1 MTSQD
6 DDELLAMVLAAYT
19 RHDPVPDNVIAS
31 AKAAGALVPGFMES
45 IDWTWLERMAEPAGV
60 RGSTSSLSFGD
71 GARAVDVEL
80 YRDRGVT
87 GMRGIVT
94 PATSDVRVDVCWPA
108 GQLTAGV
115 DALGRFDAVGVP
127 AGPVRLVI
135 RCPGVTTVVTRWF
148 VA

>member
-1 MTSQD
+1 MTSRD
-6 DDELLAMVLAAYT
+6 DEELLAMVLATYT
-19 RHDPVPDNVIAS
+19 RHDPMPEQVIAS
-31 AKAAGALVPGFMES
+31 AKAAGALVPGVV
-45 IDWTWLERMAEPAGV
+45 DWTWLQRLEQPAGV

-94 PATSDVRVDVCWPA
+94 PATSGVRVDVCWPG

-115 DALGRFDAVGVP
+115 DEVGRFDAVGVP
-127 AGPVRLVI
+127 AGPVRLVV
-135 RCPGVTTVVTRWF
+135 RYPGAPTVATRWF